1 MTQVKILITFEVDG
15 PPVPHELLQSVEDA
29 LDRQKDNLGLTADD
43 NQETVVTFY
52 EIDLMA

>member
-29 LDRQKDNLGLTADD
+29 LERQKNNRGLTADD
-43 NQETVVTFY
+43 NQETVVKFY
-52 EIDLMA
+52 EIDLMP